1 MSHRHEQLES
11 TLKRAV
17 QQVLARGLQDP
28 RANGAMIT
36 VTDLTIA
43 RDLKNATVMVSIYP
57 EQRQKLVMH
66 AVRHAA
72 AHIRH
77 EASEL
82 VAMRAVPQIA
92 FELDTRLK
100 RQAEVLAA
108 LRRVEG
114 EKPSTPVGTTPK
126 PTSGPD
132 TPDIAPEASA
142 P

>member
-17 QQVLARGLQDP
+17 QQVLAHGLQDP

-43 RDLKNATVMVSIYP
+43 KDLKNATVMVSIYP

-77 EASEL
+77 EVSEL
-82 VAMRAVPQIA
+82 VAMRAVPHIS
-92 FELDTRLK
+92 FELDIRLK

-108 LRRVEG
+108 LRRVEE
-114 EKPSTPVGTTPK
+114 EKPVSPAAPASDPG
-126 PTSGPD
+126 